1 MSIQRSKWAKPA
13 VLAVVLVTAAGVGIA
28 AAKSG
33 DWGHGGC
40 HGMRHGGH
48 GHMSGMF
55 EPGRHVEGKLA
66 FLKTELKITPEQ
78 ETAWEEF
85 ADVVRRNAE
94 ARAEWWQARSERRE
108 EMSEEDSKRYEAPA
122 LDERIDRGI
131 ALMEQRLAAFKE
143 MGGAAKALY
152 GELNADQQAL
162 ADRMLSRRHGRRSM
176 F

>member
-1 MSIQRSKWAKPA
+1 MSIQRSKWVKP
-13 VLAVVLVTAAGVGIA
+13 VILAAALVTAGGVGIA

-33 DWGHGGC
+33 GWGDGGC
-40 HGMRHGGH
+40 MRHGGQ

-55 EPGRHVEGKLA
+55 EPGRHVEGRLA

-78 ETAWEEF
+78 EAAWEEF

-94 ARAEWWQARSERRE
+94 ARAERWQARSERRK
-108 EMSEEDSKRYEAPA
+108 EMSEGDSTRSEAPA

-131 ALMEQRLAAFKE
+131 ELMEQRLAAFKE
-143 MGGAAKALY
+143 MGDAAKVLY